1 MGALFLTNIICL
13 IPVAATIMA
22 TSEARSVAAF
32 PHARDPGFQFAL
44 LWSATLAGLMNYLV
58 FLSAA
63 VNSPLTTSITGQV
76 TVCLCAVC
84 ERVFFWGWGALAS
97 ATHGNQSTSST
108 ATHAPKSAA
117 SRAATPYIGCI

>member
-84 ERVFFWGWGALAS
+84 ERVFFWGGG
-97 ATHGNQSTSST
+97 H
-108 ATHAPKSAA
+108 
-117 SRAATPYIGCI
+117 